1 MSRKNKAVPDV
12 TGYCVACKK
21 KVDILNPEV
30 VRTKNNKLRIKG
42 VDQNGHKISKFIS
55 YNEASGS
62 GLLGSLLGFPGGK
75 VPILSDLPLVGSL
88 I

>member
-1 MSRKNKAVPDV
+1 MSRRNKSVPEL

-30 VRTKNNKLRIKG
+30 VSTKNNKLRIKG

-62 GLLGSLLGFPGGK
+62 GLLGSLLGFPGGQI
-75 VPILSDLPLVGSL
+75 PGLSQIPLVGSL
-88 I
+88 L